1 MKNNLLIFGTSNFNN
16 SLNEIKE
23 YLDFS
28 LLFYKK
34 DSFPESSISTIKLV
48 LVDADFN
55 NNTESLNIINKIKN
69 IPILILEKKAGSNTK
84 IFNYSD
90 KILLP
95 LSLVEFNN
103 HIKNLIISAKFI
115 LNSSIKIKDYTIDK
129 NEKLLKKGNLFT
141 SITEREIDLIELLY
155 NEIHPVSKN
164 VILKKIWN
172 YSVDADTHTIE
183 THIHRLRKKILNK
196 FNEENF
202 IIYSKSGYSI

>member
-84 IFNYSD
+84 IFKYSD